1 MIRRRGW
8 MLFAIVMLGGHVA
21 HAAAPA
27 VQGNWAVQR
36 DVDRLTGRAR
46 CLLQSRVETI
56 HDGHDDIS
64 IQLVLTADA
73 LLVVTESNIDLTY
86 PGIGLQVD
94 QLAPIPIDRLFKNTM
109 VVFDRDIATI
119 VAEFIEGY
127 RATVSLGFWPTWPKG
142 ETQSTRFSLL
152 GFTQAY
158 REFRACEENQ
168 AP

>member
-1 MIRRRGW
+1 MIKRLGW
-8 MLFAIVMLGGHVA
+8 ILLAIAILGSHVA
-21 HAAAPA
+21 QAASPGVA
-27 VQGNWAVQR
+27 GNWTFQR
-36 DVDRLTGRAR
+36 DLDRLTGRDR

-56 HDGHDDIS
+56 HDGHDDVS

-94 QLAPIPIDRLFKNTM
+94 QLAPIPIDRLFKKTM
-109 VVFDRDIATI
+109 VVFDRDIATLI
-119 VAEFIEGY
+119 EEFIKGY

-142 ETQSTRFSLL
+142 ETQSATFSLL

-158 REFRACEENQ
+158 HAFRACEDNT
-168 AP
+168 PL

>member
-1 MIRRRGW
+1 MIQRRGW
-8 MLFAIVMLGGHVA
+8 IVFAIVILASHVA
-21 HAAAPA
+21 QAASPGVA
-27 VQGNWAVQR
+27 GNWTFQR
-36 DVDRLTGRAR
+36 DLDRLTGGDR

-56 HDGHDDIS
+56 HDGHDDVS

-94 QLAPIPIDRLFKNTM
+94 QSDPIPIDRLFKKTM
-109 VVFDRDIATI
+109 VVFDRDIATLI
-119 VAEFIEGY
+119 DEFIKGY
-127 RATVSLGFWPTWPKG
+127 QATISLGFWPTWPKS
-142 ETQSTRFSLL
+142 ETQSTGFSLL

-158 REFRACEENQ
+158 HAFRACEDN